1 MRMFLITILAAL
13 TSVAICACAANAA
26 KGDDKAVPKI
36 TYCELIKHPEKY
48 DDKVV
53 EVTAIYGNGFE
64 KSYLYDKD
72 LCNKGMDQPQ
82 TWVAYDK
89 SFVMDGDS
97 EEAKT
102 NSAISG
108 FGVWEVTAIG
118 RFKRAKEPGRYGHM
132 ACCLYQFNFMK
143 IVRSEKLS
151 DRTR

>member
-1 MRMFLITILAAL
+1 MRIFLIAILIAV
-13 TSVAICACAANAA
+13 TTCACAAQQA
-26 KGDDKAVPKI
+26 KSDDKTIPKV
-36 TYCELIKHPEKY
+36 TYCELMKHPEKF
-48 DDKVV
+48 DDKVI

-64 KSYLYDKD
+64 KSHLYDKD
-72 LCNKGMDQPQ
+72 LCHNMDPSQAR

-102 NSAISG
+102 NSQISG

-118 RFKRAKEPGRYGHM
+118 RFKRAKEGRFGHLG
-132 ACCLYQFNFMK
+132 CCVYQFSFMK

-151 DRTR
+151 GRAE

>member
-1 MRMFLITILAAL
+1 MRIFQIAL
-13 TSVAICACAANAA
+13 FVALSIVATCVCSEQGA
-26 KGDDKAVPKI
+26 KADDQDVPKV
-36 TYCELIKHPEKY
+36 TYCELIKNPRKF

-82 TWVAYDK
+82 TWAAYDK
-89 SFVMDGDS
+89 AFVMDGDS

-118 RFKRAKEPGRYGHM
+118 RFKRAWEPGRYGHM

>member
-1 MRMFLITILAAL
+1 MRIFLATIVVGLIA
-13 TSVAICACAANAA
+13 VAICAGAGA
-26 KGDDKAVPKI
+26 KADDQDVPKV
-36 TYCELIKHPEKY
+36 TYCELLKHPKKF
-48 DDKVV
+48 DDRVV

-64 KSYLYDKD
+64 KSFLYDKD
-72 LCNKGMDQPQ
+72 LCKKGIEQPQ

-108 FGVWEVTAIG
+108 FGEWEVTAIG
-118 RFKRAKEPGRYGHM
+118 RFQRAKEPGRFGHM

-151 DRTR
+151 KR

>member
-1 MRMFLITILAAL
+1 MRIFLTAL
-13 TSVAICACAANAA
+13 FVALSTVAIWAHAGQGGKA
-26 KGDDKAVPKI
+26 DDQDVPKV
-36 TYCELIKHPEKY
+36 TYCELIKHPEKF

-72 LCNKGMDQPQ
+72 LCKKGMDQPQ

-89 SFVMDGDS
+89 SFVMEGDS

-102 NSAISG
+102 NSAISA

-118 RFKRAKEPGRYGHM
+118 RFKRAREPGRFGHM
-132 ACCLYQFNFMK
+132 GCCLYQFNFMK
-143 IVRSEKLS
+143 IVHSEKLS
-151 DRTR
+151 NRVR